1 MLKVRLI
8 PTIILKGEMLVQSV
22 NFKKFLPIGKVD
34 AAIEFFNNWDVDEIV
49 INDIDATREGRGPIL
64 KVIERA
70 AKNCFVPLTI
80 GGGIR
85 KLQDVK
91 DLLNA
96 GADKVCV
103 NTAAF
108 EEPEFIS
115 DIARIYGNQFVTV
128 SVDTKKINGVDRAFI
143 RNATV
148 DTGYTAV
155 DFAKKVVKLGAGEI
169 MLHSID
175 RDGTKT
181 GYDLELLKQVR
192 KVVEVPIIASGGVGS
207 FRHMADGVNI
217 GQASAVAAGNI
228 FQYTELSTIAA
239 KSFMKKNGVKIRIDS
254 DVTYENYR
262 FDLLDRPI

>member
-22 NFKKFLPIGKVD
+22 GFKKFLPIGKVD
-34 AAIEFFNNWDVDEIV
+34 AAIEFFTNWDVDEI
-49 INDIDATREGRGPIL
+49 IISDIDATRENRGPLL

-70 AKNCFVPLTI
+70 AKNCFVPLTV
-80 GGGIR
+80 GGGVR
-85 KLQDVK
+85 ALQDVK

-108 EEPEFIS
+108 EKPDFVS

-128 SVDTKKINGVDRAFI
+128 SVDTKKVNGVDKSFV

-148 DTGYTAV
+148 DTGLTAV
-155 DFAKKVVKLGAGEI
+155 DFAKRAVELGAGEI
-169 MLHSID
+169 MLHSVD
-175 RDGTKT
+175 RDGSKQ

-192 KVVEVPIIASGGVGS
+192 KVVDVPIIASGGVGS
-207 FRHMADGVNI
+207 FKHMADGVNL

-239 KSFMKKNGVKIRIDS
+239 KSFMKKNGVQIRIDS